1 MKLDGFVV
9 AMLAAVA
16 LALLWP
22 EVGAVD
28 GPLHLGQVTRLGI
41 ALVFFSHGVLLS
53 PRSIRDGAAKWRL
66 HLFVQTCTFVLFPL
80 LGGVLYWSTASVLS
94 ADLRLGFFLLCAMSS
109 TVSTSVAMTVMAK
122 GDVVSAVFNASAST
136 LIGMVLTPLLMLLV
150 TAGQQG
156 AQPLGST
163 LGGILAMLLVPFAG
177 GQVSRPVLLARLMP
191 HKALIGKLDRSVIVL
206 IVYSSFCESTASGVW
221 QRFGLDQL
229 LITGALAL
237 LLLVS
242 MLVLTH
248 VAARRLGF
256 SREEEITAMFC
267 GSKKSLASGAPMAR
281 IMFASHPGLGLIMLP
296 LMLYHQL
303 QLVVCTV
310 LAQRYARRGE
320 ARPGQEPR

>member
-9 AMLAAVA
+9 AMLAAVV

-22 EVGAVD
+22 ELGTAD

-53 PRSIRDGAAKWRL
+53 PRAIRDGAAKWRL
-66 HLFVQTCTFVLFPL
+66 HLFVQACTFVLFPL
-80 LGGVLYWSTASVLS
+80 LGGLLYWSTSSVLS
-94 ADLRLGFFLLCAMSS
+94 PELRLGFFLLCAMSS

-136 LIGMVLTPLLMLLV
+136 LIGMVLTPLLMLFV

-163 LGGILAMLLVPFAG
+163 LGGILMMLLVPFAL
-177 GQVSRPVLLARLMP
+177 GQLTRPLLLARLEP
-191 HKALIGKLDRSVIVL
+191 HKTKISKLDRSVIVL

-221 QRFGLDQL
+221 QRFGVDQL

-237 LLLVS
+237 LLLLC
-242 MLVLTH
+242 MLGVTH
-248 VAARRLGF
+248 TAARRLGF

-281 IMFASHPGLGLIMLP
+281 IMFATHPGLGLIMLP

-303 QLVVCTV
+303 QLLVCTV
-310 LAQRYARRGE
+310 LAQRYAQRVE
-320 ARPGQEPR
+320 VSSAS

>member
-1 MKLDGFVV
+1 MKIDGFVV
-9 AMLAAVA
+9 AMVAAVA

-22 EVGAVD
+22 EVGTAD
-28 GPLHLGQVTRLGI
+28 SPLHLGLVTQLGI

-53 PRSIRDGAAKWRL
+53 PRAVRDGAAKWRL
-66 HLFVQTCTFVLFPL
+66 HLLVQASTFVLFPL
-80 LGGVLYWSTASVLS
+80 LGALLYWGTSSVLS
-94 ADLRLGFFLLCAMSS
+94 AELRLGFFLLCAMSS
-109 TVSTSVAMTVMAK
+109 TVSTSVAMTVMAR
-122 GDVVSAVFNASAST
+122 GDVVSAVFNASISS
-136 LIGMVLTPLLMLLV
+136 LIGMVLTPLLMLAV

-163 LGGILAMLLVPFAG
+163 FGGIVLVLLVPFAV
-177 GQVSRPVLLARLMP
+177 GQLARPVLLARLAP

-221 QRFGLDQL
+221 QQFALEQL

-237 LLLVS
+237 LLLIS
-242 MLVLTH
+242 MLVLTQA
-248 VAARRLGF
+248 AARRLGF

-310 LAQRYARRGE
+310 LAQRYARRVE
-320 ARPGQEPR
+320 VSSVS